1 MFSFSAFCRKVT
13 NLQQMKVKRIWLGGK
28 VKGGYE
34 HMVGQF
40 IFRNEIQ
47 KSWKNRQ
54 VVQKYLKLEE
64 LHSQIFIA
72 LFAEFEKLNY

>member
-1 MFSFSAFCRKVT
+1 MVM
-13 NLQQMKVKRIWLGGK
+13 NIWLVDLFLEMRYK
-28 VKGGYE
+28 NRE
-34 HMVGQF
+34 
-40 IFRNEIQ
+40 
-47 KSWKNRQ
+47 KNRQ